1 MVRTVE
7 SKYGFW
13 LAGYYDDFSGARS
26 IPSDTNEPSAT
37 DAFVHTKSH
46 YGNPMNGEAT
56 LSPRYR
62 WSYVERAKANN
73 YDSTLTGTGDVT
85 QRLSNTGSF
94 NWLGCDVI
102 RQSPSNWEGKAQLQY
117 PDGHI
122 GNKYRYNN
130 AAGASYLLLVNGHDT
145 LGRYIIPLGENDA
158 TFGRT
163 LNKNY
168 TVTNYEN
175 KNAGGKDVT
184 QAGDFI
190 QRAHLAGVWLGEMTE
205 FDHKDGGT
213 IESPRVVFQPV
224 RSPSGKPILCIQ
236 SFHNDPTAHG
246 TKSAVI
252 YDGSINS
259 VKDGDIFTVRFAIRS
274 FNGRAS
280 SDNGKVPPII
290 KLSVGYDST
299 PTGNLDNGLTGTP
312 EIVWSMN
319 FDTGNGLKGTTY
331 DYYGALYDNSTSAS
345 SYTKYDAWIDLDFVI
360 DYTTGKFKVYHDGTE
375 ITTTN
380 DSAGTYSTGYSMAGG
395 PGVVAEDMYGWD
407 MQAYPVTDME
417 YGHRYDYASMTL
429 MMDRAALYRPL
440 TDHPAGDDLPQ
451 VSDMRMKSPVNG
463 FSNITL
469 GLTDD
474 PSLTGDKIGENVSDY
489 TTQLTTLFSDNSI
502 RDWLLL
508 MFTNPTGGY
517 RETTNRIDRPT
528 WKGVCTRMNIIQN
541 LRSRKLLIKAEDLM
555 SLLDRQVPLWEIGQ
569 KGLNT
574 SESNTPYWLFDA
586 QGFNTLMYTGASP
599 LLNLKPTVGFD
610 IDDDY
615 LERID
620 QRTQLN
626 AGNPIQ
632 MYNNENSEYGPNSI
646 EKQYEGVGI
655 IGFGQEDTT
664 IDSVTAIYSYV
675 DLRGNPGFTTS
686 SVVSILNSETAGG
699 VAVSANNIVDKSP
712 VQVTTLSNGN
722 QRLHFAIADLPFTP
736 DSAST
741 IAYAGKY
748 TNLRL
753 VFSDFSGRE
762 GGDIITGIT
771 SDNLHYFYGRSFNNL
786 RLVHPNINDPT
797 DESHYTF
804 WFDGDPGLFP
814 GDSFTVPAE
823 STADGD
829 SYPTIAGTHTCIS
842 IEKVLNYHEGFGRY
856 DYEDDTPYMSGGDPL
871 YYWIVT
877 TDTPYHINAEST
889 LGPQS
894 QGGSVAEGSFEISV
908 IDSSNFRSGSY
919 FGEIWVQTASINGTP
934 IIYKELDDDLGGTQN
949 LSGVLSYAE
958 LNDGLI
964 PIPPNNTSFCHGLA
978 QTISAYDL
986 DDVVVKQGT
995 EIGLYWDKDAR
1006 YMEQWWVDH
1015 PPGIYSGLHGCNT
1028 ALLKGDA
1035 QVYVST
1041 ARGQMIP
1048 IPTAADKNIGSK
1060 AVHARWMRDLPLSL
1074 WFRYHFGNIR
1084 KTPLVSYK
1092 LTSPQN
1098 IYSVDE
1104 VIEVNAGVYSALA
1117 TVYSG
1122 LGEIVDANG
1131 SADTFIW
1138 RGRVSS
1144 GGSYYLIGCEYISK
1158 SHLGT
1163 AIENIYPKINILDLG
1178 PSYKHLW
1185 LLWSDMRNNGRA
1197 DAAGGF
1203 RKEKFGLM
1211 YPTAENY
1218 DVGLWYTDQDENMDG
1233 IMDKFTDLKLGE
1245 DYEMWDIDATN
1256 DPSTDGAWSKP
1267 ADYSLGALVTS
1278 VSDNG
1283 SGKMRLNGFDSTTNF
1298 TVESY
1303 AHIYNSV
1310 AINGMYEVTAING
1323 AYLDIDTAYVAD
1335 SGNTGGI
1342 HVAPAGGTEIDYIRT
1357 DSSVYRN
1364 WEDKGGSFLVIDS
1377 AKFFNLNT
1385 TINNGKSGQTA
1396 GGATD
1401 LEDYIATIAG
1411 DPVLID
1417 AYWREAVASYFN
1429 VGPPYNAHP
1438 HESSLVTDYTI
1449 LEDDVPRGRDY
1460 LLPTD
1465 ISIFDTTGYARV
1477 TGIKEA
1483 EAGNTNPTLSE
1494 YFALWRGKNATE
1506 RTGTLTARSYDA
1518 SGVVTL
1524 HDTSATFETDGVKAG
1539 MYIKNDTNPISA
1551 SALNVQGA
1559 EYYWRIRSVESE
1571 TEITVNLMGYI
1582 FDGAI
1587 LTMRQ
1592 IAEANLYGDSWGL
1605 QSVKFIPTVY
1615 RLWEIADDYTIP
1627 IQLYGV
1633 FGTSTTN
1640 ISGSASNTPVVN
1652 QRKLNRAM
1660 HSAGDRFQYFNGELL
1675 QGAYDTIQ
1683 ISNSISPS
1691 YILRLMMHLE
1701 GFTRNENSG
1710 TFFDSDKFRAIWNA
1724 GIMETWLPKTRLSCM
1739 FDINNIPNTRTMT
1752 TYNTTSTNDSYG
1764 SVFDTRTKTI
1774 WASIQGIQQASGIGT
1789 TNGYTTNFSYLM
1801 GRDGRMEYRPKYN
1814 SGHDLSRDNLII
1826 SDLKTDVTDRITH
1839 VRVYY
1844 RNGQAFVDYPDPDI
1858 TDATRWKVIEL
1869 DNIFSDEEALAIGKK
1884 EYNSLKNSRLSITA
1898 DPIKD
1903 ITTEDK
1909 MLSHGKFGY
1918 IADPQRAMQGYDDDT
1933 NQAKYWSILG
1943 TGGVLFPGMT
1953 NAMDGNMY
1961 TATTGADGNPDIY
1974 DRWGQSA
1981 SIDSV
1986 SVSIDW
1992 DENYFWYGSNSV
2004 NYAVQLVHV
2013 PAKCPVVS
2021 DTSGEELR
2029 VGIWLKT
2036 GQTGTDIDNAEFTIG
2051 FLDYSYITTS
2061 SAKGGGAPTLDV
2073 DSLEGFATKYVKDS
2087 GFYEIDVPASYSS
2100 TLNSA
2105 GATFVISFNAE
2116 YCRALLRHRCGNP
2129 AGASILLN
2137 AHDISGGSII
2147 GSYNTDSIFPLG
2159 IRVYEEMSSYADDR
2173 TEWYAPRVYVTDD
2186 YSYIPGTY
2194 VKYTDAG
2201 LNLSNETMVI
2211 QQVDWSV
2218 NDRTTENVTLKM
2230 ERDESLGAGGI
2241 ISYLFPTISVGRQG
2255 PTIYGGASG
2264 GGSASNILNGWEDSQ
2279 DQQIPYQPTSA
2290 YGFGIFGEDP
2300 SPQIPEGG
2308 NSQPG
2313 RHGGGT
2319 NMSPSFTSNR
2329 ISGSFMNRVK
2339 EKMALNDMTIEG
2351 GFSILGQKK
2360 PKLSPSLMRG
2370 ASASSNVDIR
2380 PSGGAA
2386 FSAGNGLVLP
2396 VGGTTGEGFTDTSAV
2411 VSSLSGRITMPKDIT
2426 TSEISLSSTV
2436 SMTGSAHSGAAVIRV
2451 RATCLNNNE
2460 SVTGFCPINGSL
2472 SRALT
2477 EILPLSNLEG
2487 VETPGNIIQIDIFR
2501 EAGFGGDT
2509 SPNAI
2514 VISDVSVNLRRGA
2527 IAAPAPSDSF
2537 KPQTS

>member
-1 MVRTVE
+1 MVRTVK

-13 LAGYYDDFSGARS
+13 LAGYYDDFSGARG
-26 IPSDTNEPSAT
+26 IPSDTNEPSST
-37 DAFVHTKSH
+37 DSFVHTKSH
-46 YGNPMNGEAT
+46 FGNPMNGEAT

-73 YDSTLTGTGDVT
+73 YDADLIGADDAE

-94 NWLGCDVI
+94 NWLGCDTI
-102 RQSPSNWEGKAQLQY
+102 RQHPSNWEGKAQLQY

-145 LGRYIIPLGENDA
+145 LGRYIVPLGENDA

-163 LNKNY
+163 INKNF

-236 SFHNDPTAHG
+236 SFHDDPTAHG
-246 TKSAVI
+246 SKSAVI

-259 VKDGDIFTVRFAIRS
+259 VKDGDIFTVRFAVRS
-274 FNGRAS
+274 FNGAS
-280 SDNGKVPPII
+280 ADNGKVPPIV

-345 SYTKYDAWIDLDFVI
+345 SFTKYDAWIDLDFVI

-395 PGVVAEDMYGWD
+395 AGVAAEDMYGWD
-407 MQAYPVTDME
+407 MQAYPVT
-417 YGHRYDYASMTL
+417 GHDYASITL

-440 TDHPAGDDLPQ
+440 TDHPAGDDLSQ
-451 VSDMRMKSPVNG
+451 VSDMRLKSPVNG
-463 FSNITL
+463 FSSLTL
-469 GLTDD
+469 SLTDD
-474 PSLTGDKIGENVSDY
+474 PALDSDKIGENVSDY

-517 RETTNRIDRPT
+517 LETTNRIDRPT
-528 WKGVCTRMNIIQN
+528 WKGICSKLSINQQR
-541 LRSRKLLIKAEDLM
+541 RSRTLLIKADDLL
-555 SLLDRQVPLWEIGQ
+555 SILDRQVPLWEVGQ
-569 KGLNT
+569 EGLNN
-574 SESNTPYWLFDA
+574 SEGNTPYWLFDA

-599 LLNLKPTVGFD
+599 LLNLKPTIGFD
-610 IDDDY
+610 IDDNY

-632 MYNNENSEYGPNSI
+632 MYNNENTDYGPNSI

-686 SVVSILNSETAGG
+686 SVVTILNSETAGG

-722 QRLHFAIADLPFTP
+722 QRLHFATADLPFTP
-736 DSAST
+736 DAASK

-753 VFSDFSGRE
+753 VFSDFSGRV
-762 GGDIITGIT
+762 GGDIITGI
-771 SDNLHYFYGRSFNNL
+771 SNNNLHYFYGRSFNNL

-814 GDSFTVPAE
+814 GESFTVPAE
-823 STADGD
+823 SNADGD
-829 SYPTIAGTHTCIS
+829 SYPTITGTHTCIS
-842 IEKVLNYHEGFGRY
+842 IERVLNYHEGFGY
-856 DYEDDTPYMSGGDPL
+856 YGYESDWPYTANMSGGDPL

-894 QGGSVAEGSFEISV
+894 QGGSVAEDSFEISV
-908 IDSSNFRSGSY
+908 VDSSNFRSGSY
-919 FGEIWVQTASINGTP
+919 FGETWVQTASINGVP

-949 LSGVLSYAE
+949 LSGVLSFAE
-958 LNDGLI
+958 WNEGLTI
-964 PIPPNNTSFCHGLA
+964 ILPNNTSFCHGLS
-978 QTISAYDL
+978 QTITGDL

-995 EIGLYWDKDAR
+995 EIGLYWDRDAR

-1048 IPTAADKNIGSK
+1048 IPTAADKNIQSK

-1092 LTSPQN
+1092 LPSAQN
-1098 IYSVDE
+1098 IYAVDE

-1122 LGEIVDANG
+1122 LGEIVDADG

-1138 RGRVSS
+1138 KGRVSS
-1144 GGSYYLIGCEYISK
+1144 GGNYYLIGCEYISK
-1158 SHLGT
+1158 THLGT
-1163 AIENIYPKINILDLG
+1163 AIENTYPKINILDLE

-1203 RKEKFGLM
+1203 RREKFGLM
-1211 YPTAENY
+1211 YPKAENY

-1245 DYEMWDIDATN
+1245 DYEMWEMDGTN
-1256 DPSTDGAWSKP
+1256 DPSTAGAWSKP

-1298 TVESY
+1298 TVGSY

-1310 AINGMYEVTAING
+1310 AIDGLYEVLATNG
-1323 AYLDIDTAYVAD
+1323 SYLDLDTAYVAD

-1342 HVAPAGGTEIDYIRT
+1342 HVAPAGGSEIDYLRT
-1357 DSSVYRN
+1357 GSEVYRN
-1364 WEDKGGSFLVIDS
+1364 WEDKGGSFLVLDS

-1417 AYWREAVASYFN
+1417 SYWKEAVASYFN
-1429 VGPPYNAHP
+1429 VGTPYNSHP
-1438 HESSLVTDYTI
+1438 HESSLVTDYTT
-1449 LEDDVPRGRDY
+1449 LTDDVPRGRDY

-1465 ISIFDTTGYARV
+1465 ISLFDTTGYGRV
-1477 TGIKEA
+1477 TGIKDA
-1483 EAGNTNPTLSE
+1483 ESGSSNPTLTE
-1494 YFALWRGKNATE
+1494 YFALWRGKNETE
-1506 RTGTLTARSYDA
+1506 RTGTLTARSYA
-1518 SGVVTL
+1518 SAGIVHL
-1524 HDTSATFETDGVKAG
+1524 HDSSATFETDGVKAG
-1539 MYIKNDTNPISA
+1539 MYIKNDTSPITA
-1551 SALNVQGA
+1551 TDLNVVGA

-1571 TEITVNLMGYI
+1571 TQITVNLMGYI
-1582 FDGAI
+1582 YDATV

-1592 IAEANLYGDSWGL
+1592 IAEENLYGDTWGL
-1605 QSVKFIPTVY
+1605 QSVKSIPTVY
-1615 RLWEIADDYTIP
+1615 QLWAISDDYTIP
-1627 IQLYGV
+1627 TQLYGV
-1633 FGTSTTN
+1633 FATSTTN
-1640 ISGSASNTPVVN
+1640 ISGAASNSPIVN

-1660 HSAGDRFQYFNGELL
+1660 HNAGDRFQYFNGELN
-1675 QGAYDTIQ
+1675 QSAYDTVQ
-1683 ISNSISPS
+1683 ISNSIAPS
-1691 YILRLMMHLE
+1691 YILRLMMQLE

-1710 TFFDSDKFRAIWNA
+1710 TFFDSDKFRTIWNA

-1774 WASIQGIQQASGIGT
+1774 WSSIQGIQGASGIGT

-1801 GRDGRMEYRPKYN
+1801 GRDGRLEYRPKYN
-1814 SGHDLSRDNLII
+1814 SGHDFSRDNLMV

-1839 VRVYY
+1839 IRVYY
-1844 RNGQAFVDYPDPDI
+1844 RNGQAFVDYPEPTMSDS
-1858 TDATRWKVIEL
+1858 TRWKIIEL
-1869 DNIFSDEEALAIGKK
+1869 PDVFSDEEAVAIGKK

-1898 DPIKD
+1898 KPIKD
-1903 ITTEDK
+1903 TTTEDK

-1918 IADPQRAMQGYDDDT
+1918 IADPQRAMQGYNDDT
-1933 NQAKYWSILG
+1933 NGYQAKYWSILA
-1943 TGGVLFPGMT
+1943 TGGVLFPGMI

-1961 TATTGADGNPDIY
+1961 TATTGFDGNPDIY

-1986 SVSIDW
+1986 SANIDW
-1992 DENYFWYGSNSV
+1992 DENYYWYGSNSV

-2013 PAKCPVVS
+2013 PSKCPVVS

-2029 VGIWLKT
+2029 VGVWLKT
-2036 GQTGTDIDNAEFTIG
+2036 GQTGTDIDNAEFTVG
-2051 FLDYSYITTS
+2051 FLDYSYTATS
-2061 SAKGGGAPTLDV
+2061 SAKGGGAPTLAV
-2073 DSLEGFATKYVKDS
+2073 SSREGMGTKDVKDS

-2116 YCRALLRHRCGNP
+2116 YCRALLRHRCADP

-2137 AHDISGGSII
+2137 AHDVFGVTTF

-2159 IRVYEEMSSYADDR
+2159 LRVYEEMSSYADDR
-2173 TEWYAPRVYVTDD
+2173 TEWYAPSVYVTDD

-2211 QQVDWSV
+2211 EQVNWSV
-2218 NDRTTENVTLKM
+2218 NDRQTENVVLKM

-2255 PTIYGGASG
+2255 PTIYGSAD

-2279 DQQIPYQPTSA
+2279 DQPIPYQPTSA

-2300 SPQIPEGG
+2300 SPQIPTGG
-2308 NSQPG
+2308 SSQLGP
-2313 RHGGGT
+2313 HGGGT
-2319 NMSPSFTSNR
+2319 TISPWFTSNR
-2329 ISGSFMNRVK
+2329 LSGSFMNRVK

-2360 PKLSPSLMRG
+2360 PKPAPSLMRG

-2451 RATCLNNNE
+2451 RATCLNNSQ

-2509 SPNAI
+2509 SPNSI

-2527 IAAPAPSDSF
+2527 VAGSAPADSF